1 MKMNKK
7 GFTLIEL
14 LAVIVVLAIIAL
26 IATPIV
32 MSTIKK
38 AQEGADARSVE
49 AYGKGLES
57 AYYQYLIDNPTMTA
71 EQKTALDGDLKT
83 LTVTNSGDTVTCGT
97 AKMENE
103 KVVLNNCT
111 VGSRTQKY
119 NYTTAKGA
127 SKTA

>member
-32 MSTIKK
+32 MNTIKK
-38 AQEGADARSVE
+38 SQEGADARSVE
-49 AYGKGLES
+49 AYGKAVESSYYRYALENNGT
-57 AYYQYLIDNPTMTA
+57 YPTDNFQNLDLSGNGSKVSCTQTKYSEAINSDTA
-71 EQKTALDGDLKT
+71 VVT
-83 LTVTNSGDTVTCGT
+83 LSG
-97 AKMENE
+97 
-103 KVVLNNCT
+103 CT
-111 VGSRTQKY
+111 VDGRGTYS
-119 NYTTAKGA
+119 YTSDKGA